1 MSAENDPG
9 RGAGGESPGGERPD
23 EEFDFTDVAP
33 ESAPEPSPGGADE
46 PPRHRSDASLR
57 SEARATRRGVRDE
70 SPNMLPAREVR
81 RSVFERLLVRIIATA
96 GIVGIGV
103 VIAAILASSKTQGWI
118 IGLAVSIVSV
128 VLSAVLWSSREL

>member
-1 MSAENDPG
+1 MSSEHDPE
-9 RGAGGESPGGERPD
+9 RGVDGEPLSREGTD
-23 EEFDFTDVAP
+23 EEYDFSNVAP
-33 ESAPEPSPGGADE
+33 ESGPESPPGSATE

-57 SEARATRRGVRDE
+57 SEERVTRRGARDE

>member
-1 MSAENDPG
+1 MSTEHDPG
-9 RGAGGESPGGERPD
+9 RGAEGESPGGERPD
-23 EEFDFTDVAP
+23 EEYDFADVAP
-33 ESAPEPSPGGADE
+33 ESGAEPSLGGAAE

-57 SEARATRRGVRDE
+57 SEARATRRGAGDE

-81 RSVFERLLVRIIATA
+81 RSVFERLLVRVIATA

>member
-1 MSAENDPG
+1 MSEEHDPG
-9 RGAGGESPGGERPD
+9 QSASGESPGREATD
-23 EEFDFTDVAP
+23 EEYDVSNVAP
-33 ESAPEPSPGGADE
+33 ESGPESPPGGESE

-57 SEARATRRGVRDE
+57 AEARATRRGAGDE

-81 RSVFERLLVRIIATA
+81 RSVFERLLVRVIATA

-103 VIAAILASSKTQGWI
+103 VIAAIMASSKSQGWI
-118 IGLAVSIVSV
+118 IGLVVSIVSV

>member
-1 MSAENDPG
+1 MSSEHDPG
-9 RGAGGESPGGERPD
+9 PGAAGEPPAREHTD
-23 EEFDFTDVAP
+23 EEYDFSNVAP
-33 ESAPEPSPGGADE
+33 EPAAEPAPGGTTE

-57 SEARATRRGVRDE
+57 SEERVTRRGARDE

-103 VIAAILASSKTQGWI
+103 VIAAIMASSKSQGWI
-118 IGLAVSIVSV
+118 IGLVVSIVSV